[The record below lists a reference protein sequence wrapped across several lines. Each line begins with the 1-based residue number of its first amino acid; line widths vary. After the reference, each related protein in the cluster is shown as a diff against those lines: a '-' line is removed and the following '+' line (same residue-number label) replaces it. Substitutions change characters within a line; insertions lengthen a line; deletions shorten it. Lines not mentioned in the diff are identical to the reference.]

1 MTKILVIDDE
11 AALLEELCEN
21 LVFEGFEVISSSDSL
36 QGVQLAQQHRPD
48 LILCDIMM
56 PKLDGY
62 GVLLELRSSPATAG
76 IPFIFL
82 TARVARQD
90 WRKGMQLGA
99 DDYLTKPFLHTE
111 LLEAINIQLQ
121 KQAVRHREMAEEVT
135 ALEAALTKEQELRL
149 LKSRFVAMAS
159 HEFRNPLT
167 TIMSSNN
174 LLRDYGDRMSPERRV
189 IHMERIESAVNQM
202 LYLLDDMLVIG
213 KVETGMLSLSES
225 EFSLAELCNT
235 IVEELRQM
243 YQETHQLVFEC
254 YYDSMVFADQKLIR
268 FVIVNLLT
276 NALKYSP
283 NGGDVLLRLAREREQ
298 ILIQVEDRGIGI
310 PEQDKPA
317 LFGAFQ
323 RASNV
328 GAIQGTGLGLTIV
341 KQAVELHRG
350 SISFES
356 QVGLGTVFT
365 VALPICVQ
373 GR

>member
-11 AALLEELCEN
+11 EALLEELCEN
-21 LVFEGFEVISSSDSL
+21 LLFEGFEVVSSSDSL

-56 PKLDGY
+56 PNLDGY
-62 GVLLELRSSPATAG
+62 GVLLELRSNPTTAG

-111 LLEAINIQLQ
+111 LLEAINTQLE
-121 KQAVRHREMAEEVT
+121 KHAVRHRELAEHVA

-174 LLRDYGDRMSPERRV
+174 LLRDYGDRMSPERRI
-189 IHMERIESAVNQM
+189 IHMERIEGAVNQM
-202 LYLLDDMLVIG
+202 LYMLDDMLVIG
-213 KVETGMLSLSES
+213 RVETGMLNLNQS
-225 EFSLAELCNT
+225 EFSLAELSNT

-243 YQETHQLVFEC
+243 YPDSHQLIFEC

-268 FVIVNLLT
+268 YVIVNLLT

-283 NGGDVLLRLAREREQ
+283 DGGDVVLRLAREHEQ
-298 ILIQVEDRGIGI
+298 ILIQVEDRGIGV
-310 PEQDKPA
+310 PEQDKAA
-317 LFGAFQ
+317 LFGAFH

-328 GAIQGTGLGLTIV
+328 GEIEGTGLGLTIV
-341 KQAVELHRG
+341 KQAVELHHG